1 MLVKIEFDVEKVHYR
16 GSEIWDCIPR
26 QYHSGYQEIHV
37 KNSLDKN
44 STEDV
49 LKISMSQ
56 SGMLSVESAKNTV
69 DYIDIIIRYNAPLAL
84 STNDKQINIG
94 SLPVPSKDV
103 SFRELILLGEIQNYS
118 NNLPISIIKLKSA
131 INRLESAREFVD
143 ESVNNVYSLGLDTA
157 HRSVM
162 NTKLVNAKIDIA
174 DAKSYVNSIIDFT
187 TAMLDKSE
195 LTRHIYEY
203 VLEYSDK
210 QDAEKEEVKEKEEPK
225 QEDAKILKHDEY
237 ANVSSSDRSNWI
249 DIIAYASIAEQWA
262 KDIGEIASDIN
273 TNTNQLN
280 MIDVE
285 SITAHCSAIESTI
298 KTIRDRIQMMYDITE

>member
-16 GSEIWDCIPR
+16 GSETWDCISR
-26 QYHSGYQEIHV
+26 QYHSGYQEIPV

-49 LKISMSQ
+49 LKISMSE
-56 SGMLSVESAKNTV
+56 SGMLTVESVKNTV

-84 STNDKQINIG
+84 SMNDKQINIG

-143 ESVNNVYSLGLDTA
+143 DSVNNVYSLGLDTV

-174 DAKSYVNSIIDFT
+174 DAKSHVNSIIGFT

-195 LTRHIYEY
+195 LIRNIYEY
-203 VLEYSDK
+203 ALEYSDK
-210 QDAEKEEVKEKEEPK
+210 QDVEKEEVKEEPK
-225 QEDAKILKHDEY
+225 QKDEKTLKRDEY
-237 ANVSSSDRSNWI
+237 VNVSSGDRSNWI
-249 DIIAYASIAEQWA
+249 DIITYASIAEQRA
-262 KDIGEIASDIN
+262 KEIGEIATAIN

-280 MIDVE
+280 MDVE
-285 SITAHCSAIESTI
+285 SITARCSAIESTI
-298 KTIRDRIQMMYDITE
+298 RSIRDKIQMMYDITE

>member
-1 MLVKIEFDVEKVHYR
+1 MVKIEFDVEKVHYR
-16 GSEIWDCIPR
+16 GSETWDCISR
-26 QYHSGYQEIHV
+26 QFHSMYQEIPV

-49 LKISMSQ
+49 LKISMSE
-56 SGMLSVESAKNTV
+56 SGMLTVESVKNTV

-84 STNDKQINIG
+84 SMNDKQINIG

-143 ESVNNVYSLGLDTA
+143 DSVNNVYSLGLDTV

-174 DAKSYVNSIIDFT
+174 DAKSHVNSIIGFT

-195 LTRHIYEY
+195 LIRNIYEY
-203 VLEYSDK
+203 ALEYSDK
-210 QDAEKEEVKEKEEPK
+210 QDVEKEEVKEEPK
-225 QEDAKILKHDEY
+225 QKDEKTLKRDEY
-237 ANVSSSDRSNWI
+237 VNVSSGDRSNWI
-249 DIIAYASIAEQWA
+249 DIITYASIAEQRA
-262 KDIGEIASDIN
+262 KEIGEIATAIN

-280 MIDVE
+280 MDVE
-285 SITAHCSAIESTI
+285 SITARCSAIESTI
-298 KTIRDRIQMMYDITE
+298 RSIRDKIQMMYDITE

>member
-16 GSEIWDCIPR
+16 GSETWDCISR
-26 QYHSGYQEIHV
+26 QFHSMYQEIPV

-49 LKISMSQ
+49 LKISMSE
-56 SGMLSVESAKNTV
+56 SGMLTVESVKNTV

-84 STNDKQINIG
+84 SMNDKQINIG

-143 ESVNNVYSLGLDTA
+143 DSVNNVYSLGLDTV

-174 DAKSYVNSIIDFT
+174 DAKSHVNSIIGFT

-195 LTRHIYEY
+195 LIRNIYEY
-203 VLEYSDK
+203 ALEYSDK
-210 QDAEKEEVKEKEEPK
+210 QDVEKEEVKEEPK
-225 QEDAKILKHDEY
+225 QKDEKTLKRDEY
-237 ANVSSSDRSNWI
+237 VNVSSGDRSNWI
-249 DIIAYASIAEQWA
+249 DIITYASIAEQRA
-262 KDIGEIASDIN
+262 KEIGEIATAIN

-280 MIDVE
+280 MDVE
-285 SITAHCSAIESTI
+285 SITARCSAIESTI
-298 KTIRDRIQMMYDITE
+298 RSIRDKIQMMYDITE

>member
-16 GSEIWDCIPR
+16 GSETWDCISR
-26 QYHSGYQEIHV
+26 QFHSMYQEIPV

-49 LKISMSQ
+49 LKISMSG
-56 SGMLSVESAKNTV
+56 SGMLTVESVKNTV

-84 STNDKQINIG
+84 SMNDKQINIG

-143 ESVNNVYSLGLDTA
+143 DSVNNVYSLGLDTV

-174 DAKSYVNSIIDFT
+174 DAKSHVNSIIGFT

-195 LTRHIYEY
+195 LIRNIYEY
-203 VLEYSDK
+203 ALEYSDK
-210 QDAEKEEVKEKEEPK
+210 QDVEKEEVKEEPK
-225 QEDAKILKHDEY
+225 QKDEKTLKRDEY
-237 ANVSSSDRSNWI
+237 VNVSSGDRSNWI
-249 DIIAYASIAEQWA
+249 DIITYASIAEQRA
-262 KDIGEIASDIN
+262 KEIGEIATAIN

-280 MIDVE
+280 MDVE
-285 SITAHCSAIESTI
+285 SITARCSAIESTI
-298 KTIRDRIQMMYDITE
+298 RSIRDKIQMMYDITE

>member
-16 GSEIWDCIPR
+16 GSEIWDCISR
-26 QYHSGYQEIHV
+26 QYHSGYQEIPV

-49 LKISMSQ
+49 LKISMSE
-56 SGMLSVESAKNTV
+56 SGMLTVESVKNTV

-84 STNDKQINIG
+84 SMNDKQINIG

-103 SFRELILLGEIQNYS
+103 SFRELILLGEIQNYF
-118 NNLPISIIKLKSA
+118 NNLPISISKLKSV

-143 ESVNNVYSLGLDTA
+143 DSVNNVYSLGLDTV

-174 DAKSYVNSIIDFT
+174 DAKSHVNSIIGFT

-195 LTRHIYEY
+195 LIRNIYEY
-203 VLEYSDK
+203 ALEYSDK
-210 QDAEKEEVKEKEEPK
+210 QDVEKEEVKEEPK
-225 QEDAKILKHDEY
+225 QKDEKTLKRDEY
-237 ANVSSSDRSNWI
+237 VNVSSGDRSNWI
-249 DIIAYASIAEQWA
+249 DIITYASIAEQRA
-262 KDIGEIASDIN
+262 KEIGEIATAIN

-280 MIDVE
+280 MDVE
-285 SITAHCSAIESTI
+285 SITARCSAIESTI
-298 KTIRDRIQMMYDITE
+298 KSICDRIRMMYNITE

>member
-84 STNDKQINIG
+84 SMNDKQINIG

-118 NNLPISIIKLKSA
+118 NNLPISIGKLKSA
-131 INRLESAREFVD
+131 INCLESAIEFVD
-143 ESVNNVYSLGLDTA
+143 DSVDDVYSLGLDTA
-157 HRSVM
+157 RRTVM
-162 NTKLVNAKIDIA
+162 NTKLVNAKVGIA
-174 DAKSYVNSIIDFT
+174 DAKSHVNNIIGFT

-195 LTRHIYEY
+195 LIRYIYEY
-203 VLEYSDK
+203 VLDYSVK
-210 QDAEKEEVKEKEEPK
+210 QDTEKEEVKEDPK
-225 QEDAKILKHDEY
+225 QEDAKTLKPGEHV
-237 ANVSSSDRSNWI
+237 NVSFADRPNWN
-249 DIIAYASIAEQWA
+249 DIITYATIVEQRA
-262 KDIGEIASDIN
+262 KEIGEIASDIN
-273 TNTNQLN
+273 ANTNQLN
-280 MIDVE
+280 MDVE
-285 SITAHCSAIESTI
+285 SITVRCSAIESTI
-298 KTIRDRIQMMYDITE
+298 KSIRDRIQMMYDITD

>member
-16 GSEIWDCIPR
+16 GSETWDCIPL
-26 QYHSGYQEIHV
+26 QFHSGYQEIPV

-49 LKISMSQ
+49 LKISMSE
-56 SGMLSVESAKNTV
+56 SGMLTVESVKNTV
-69 DYIDIIIRYNAPLAL
+69 DYIDIIIRYNVPLAL
-84 STNDKQINIG
+84 SMNDKQINIG

-118 NNLPISIIKLKSA
+118 NNLPISIIKLKSV

-143 ESVNNVYSLGLDTA
+143 DSVNNVYSLGLDTV

-174 DAKSYVNSIIDFT
+174 DAKSHVNSIIGFT

-195 LTRHIYEY
+195 LIRNIYEY
-203 VLEYSDK
+203 ALEYSDK
-210 QDAEKEEVKEKEEPK
+210 QDVEKEEVKEEPK
-225 QEDAKILKHDEY
+225 QEDAKTLKHDEY
-237 ANVSSSDRSNWI
+237 VNVSSGDRSNWI
-249 DIIAYASIAEQWA
+249 DIITYASIAEQWA
-262 KDIGEIASDIN
+262 KEIGEIASDIN
-273 TNTNQLN
+273 TNGNQLN
-280 MIDVE
+280 MDVE
-285 SITAHCSAIESTI
+285 SITARCSVIESTF
-298 KTIRDRIQMMYDITE
+298 KSIRDRIQMMYDITE

>member
-16 GSEIWDCIPR
+16 GSETWDCISR
-26 QYHSGYQEIHV
+26 QFHSMYQEIPV

-49 LKISMSQ
+49 LKISMSE
-56 SGMLSVESAKNTV
+56 SGMLTVESVKNTV

-84 STNDKQINIG
+84 SMNDKQINIG

-118 NNLPISIIKLKSA
+118 NNLPISIIKLKSV

-143 ESVNNVYSLGLDTA
+143 DSVNNVYSLGLDTV

-162 NTKLVNAKIDIA
+162 NTKLVNAKLDIA
-174 DAKSYVNSIIDFT
+174 DAKSHVNSIIGFT
-187 TAMLDKSE
+187 TTMLDKSE
-195 LTRHIYEY
+195 LTRYIYEY
-203 VLEYSDK
+203 ALEYSDK
-210 QDAEKEEVKEKEEPK
+210 QDAEKEEMKEKEEPK
-225 QEDAKILKHDEY
+225 QEDAKTLKHDEY
-237 ANVSSSDRSNWI
+237 VNVSSGDRSNWI
-249 DIIAYASIAEQWA
+249 DIITYASIAEQRA
-262 KDIGEIASDIN
+262 KEIGEIASAIS

-280 MIDVE
+280 IDVE
-285 SITAHCSAIESTI
+285 SITARCSAIESTI
-298 KTIRDRIQMMYDITE
+298 RSIRDKIQMMYDITE